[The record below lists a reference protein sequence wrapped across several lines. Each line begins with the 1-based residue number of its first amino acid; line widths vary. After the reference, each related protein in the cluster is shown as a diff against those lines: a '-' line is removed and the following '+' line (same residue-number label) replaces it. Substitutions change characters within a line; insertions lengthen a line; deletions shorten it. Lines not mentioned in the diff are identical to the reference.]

1 MGRMSRLGNELYNGR
16 KSIDFVHQRGRWY
29 AISGV
34 LVAAAIAVVTL
45 NGMAFGI
52 EFTGGTQYRVP
63 LAASDVSQA
72 SADEVRG
79 AIADSGVEGT
89 DNPTVT
95 TAGQALL
102 VQVEEL
108 TQEES
113 DQVAAV
119 IQDTVPVTGEISQ
132 DEISASWG
140 KEVGQRALLGVTVF
154 LILVMLFIA
163 VYFREWKM
171 SLAAFV
177 ALVHDIAITIGV
189 YSLSGFPVTPAAVT
203 GLLAILGFS
212 LYDTVVVFDKV
223 KENTHQMRQKRQT
236 YADAANLAVNQTLVR
251 SVNTGIVALIPI
263 GAILFTSAALLGA
276 SSLKD
281 LALSQ
286 FVGMAVGVYSSVFLA
301 PRVLVH
307 LKSNETEVVL
317 AERRAKARARRDAD
331 RYASVPSF
339 ADDMPVLSED
349 GAPPPVDADLED
361 DLDDDFD
368 DGPSPAAPQRAS
380 EALGRGRT
388 DAHGVRARSARAR
401 RPDGCSPRG
410 SRSPSAARS
419 SAGERAGGSG
429 AARPR
434 RAGLSRAGDRL
445 QGHHPAARRPRR
457 VQHGHPGA
465 RRRRA

>member
-16 KSIDFVHQRGRWY
+16 RSIDFVHKRSRWY
-29 AISGV
+29 VISGV
-34 LVAAAIAVVTL
+34 LVGLSVLIVVL
-45 NGMAFGI
+45 QGIAFGI

-63 LAASDVSQA
+63 LAASDVTQA
-72 SADEVRG
+72 NADEVRG
-79 AIADSGVEGT
+79 AVSEAGIEGT

-95 TAGQALL
+95 TAGQTLL

-108 TQEES
+108 TQDES
-113 DQVAAV
+113 DEVVAI

-140 KEVGQRALLGVTVF
+140 KEVGQRAVLGVAVF
-154 LILVMLFIA
+154 LVLVMLFIA

-177 ALVHDIAITIGV
+177 ALVHDIAITVGV

-223 KENTHQMRQKRQT
+223 RENTHEMRQKRQT
-236 YADAANLAVNQTLVR
+236 YAEAANLAVNQTLVR

-307 LKSNETEVVL
+307 LKSNETDVVL
-317 AERRAKARARRDAD
+317 AERRAKARARRAAD
-331 RYASVPSF
+331 KYAAVPSF
-339 ADDMPVLSED
+339 REDMPIIDED
-349 GAPPPVDADLED
+349 DDLVDGLED
-361 DLDDDFD
+361 DEE
-368 DGPSPAAPQRAS
+368 PEAQPVAPRAP
-380 EALGRGRT
+380 EAVGRGRT
-388 DAHGVRARSARAR
+388 TPTPS
-401 RPDGCSPRG
+401 RPVGNSP
-410 SRSPSAARS
+410 A
-419 SAGERAGGSG
+419 SG
-429 AARPR
+429 
-434 RAGLSRAGDRL
+434 
-445 QGHHPAARRPRR
+445 R
-457 VQHGHPGA
+457 VQPSRQPKSKRGKK
-465 RRRRA
+465 

>member
-1 MGRMSRLGNELYNGR
+1 MGRFSRLGNELYGGR
-16 KSIDFVHQRGRWY
+16 RSIDFVEHRGRWY
-29 AISGV
+29 LLSGT
-34 LVAAAIAVVTL
+34 LVAIAVAIVL
-45 NGMAFGI
+45 VKGLAFGI

-63 LAASDVSQA
+63 VAASDVTQEN
-72 SADEVRG
+72 ADKVRE
-79 AIADSGVEGT
+79 AIADAGIEATGA
-89 DNPTVT
+89 PIVT

-102 VQVEEL
+102 VQTEEL
-108 TQEES
+108 TPEES

-119 IQDTVPVTGEISQ
+119 ITETVPVTDEMSQ

-140 KEVGQRALLGVTVF
+140 KEVGQRAVLGVGVF
-154 LILVMLFIA
+154 LVLVMLFIA

-223 KENTHQMRQKRQT
+223 RENTHQLRQSRQT
-236 YADAANLAVNQTLVR
+236 YAQAANLAVNQTLVR

-263 GAILFTSAALLGA
+263 GAILFASTALLGA

-307 LKSNETEVVL
+307 LKSNESDVVL
-317 AERRAKARARRDAD
+317 AERRAKARARREAD
-331 RYASVPSF
+331 KYHTVPSF
-339 ADDMPVLSED
+339 KEDMPVLDEPD
-349 GAPPPVDADLED
+349 DLPEGLED
-361 DLDDDFD
+361 DDE
-368 DGPSPAAPQRAS
+368 PETRPTPTRAS
-380 EALGRGRT
+380 EAVGRGRV
-388 DAHGVRARSARAR
+388 APA
-401 RPDGCSPRG
+401 P
-410 SRSPSAARS
+410 
-419 SAGERAGGSG
+419 
-429 AARPR
+429 ARPV
-434 RAGLSRAGDRL
+434 GNS
-445 QGHHPAARRPRR
+445 PAAGRQQPSRQPKSKR
-457 VQHGHPGA
+457 GKK
-465 RRRRA
+465 

>member
-1 MGRMSRLGNELYNGR
+1 MGRMSRLGNELYKGR
-16 KSIDFVHQRGRWY
+16 RSIDFVHQRGRWY

-34 LVAAAIAVVTL
+34 LVAAAVAIVTL
-45 NGMAFGI
+45 NGLAFGI
-52 EFTGGTQYRVP
+52 EFTGGTQYKVP

-72 SADEVRG
+72 NADKVRE
-79 AIADSGVEGT
+79 AIADAGIEATGT
-89 DNPTVT
+89 PTVT
-95 TAGQALL
+95 TAGQSLL
-102 VQVEEL
+102 IQVEEL

-113 DQVAAV
+113 DQVATV
-119 IQDTVPVTGEISQ
+119 IQETVPVTGEISQ

-140 KEVGQRALLGVTVF
+140 KQVGQRALLGVTVF

-212 LYDTVVVFDKV
+212 LYDTVVVFDKI
-223 KENTHQMRQKRQT
+223 KENTHQLRQSRQT
-236 YADAANLAVNQTLVR
+236 YAQAANLAVNQTLVR

-286 FVGMAVGVYSSVFLA
+286 FVGMAVGVYSSVALA

-317 AERRAKARARRDAD
+317 AERRAKARARREAD
-331 RYASVPSF
+331 RYASVPTF
-339 ADDMPVLSED
+339 KEDMPVYDED
-349 GAPPPVDADLED
+349 GPPPLAADLDD
-361 DLDDDFD
+361 DLDDLD
-368 DGPSPAAPQRAS
+368 DSHDPGAPVSTPRNP

-388 DAHGVRARSARAR
+388 APTTS
-401 RPDGCSPRG
+401 RPVGQ
-410 SRSPSAARS
+410 SAA
-419 SAGERAGGSG
+419 SG
-429 AARPR
+429 
-434 RAGLSRAGDRL
+434 
-445 QGHHPAARRPRR
+445 R
-457 VQHGHPGA
+457 VQPSRQPKSKRGKK
-465 RRRRA
+465 

>member
-16 KSIDFVHQRGRWY
+16 RSIDFVHGRKLWY
-29 AISGV
+29 AISAV
-34 LVAAAIAVVTL
+34 LVATSIALVSL
-45 NGMAFGI
+45 NGLAFGV
-52 EFTGGTQYRVP
+52 EFTGGNQYRVP
-63 LAASDVSQA
+63 VAAGDVTQA
-72 SADEVRG
+72 NADKLRE
-79 AIADSGVEGT
+79 AIADSGIEGT
-89 DNPTVT
+89 GNPSVT
-95 TAGQALL
+95 TAGQDLL

-108 TQEES
+108 TNDES
-113 DQVAAV
+113 TELIEVIEGAV
-119 IQDTVPVTGEISQ
+119 TATDEVSQ
-132 DEISASWG
+132 SKISASWG
-140 KEVGQRALLGVTVF
+140 KEVGQRAALGVTVF

-177 ALVHDIAITIGV
+177 ALVHDIAITVGV

-223 KENTHQMRQKRQT
+223 KENTHQMRQNRQT
-236 YADAANLAVNQTLVR
+236 YAEAANLAVNQTLVR

-317 AERRAKARARRDAD
+317 AERRAKARARRAAD
-331 RYASVPSF
+331 KYASVPSF
-339 ADDMPVLSED
+339 AEDMPIFDED
-349 GAPPPVDADLED
+349 GAEQGPVDLDGD
-361 DLDDDFD
+361 GLDDVP
-368 DGPSPAAPQRAS
+368 GPVAEPRTPDAI
-380 EALGRGRT
+380 GRGRT
-388 DAHGVRARSARAR
+388 APTQAR
-401 RPDGCSPRG
+401 PVGQ
-410 SRSPSAARS
+410 SAA
-419 SAGERAGGSG
+419 SG
-429 AARPR
+429 
-434 RAGLSRAGDRL
+434 
-445 QGHHPAARRPRR
+445 R
-457 VQHGHPGA
+457 VQPSRQPKSKRGKK
-465 RRRRA
+465 